1 MRQVTRSCTERGFTR
16 LGYNRRMSSADS
28 RPFRW
33 GILGTARI
41 VRRLVEPLRSQGHA
55 LVAVASRDRGR
66 AEAFARDW
74 QIPRAHGAYD
84 DLLADPDVD
93 AVYIPLPNALHAAWT
108 INAAAA
114 GKHVLCEKPL
124 ALTVG
129 EVEAMGEAAAR
140 HGVVVAE
147 AFMYRHHPVTLAARQ
162 LVLEGAVGSVRHLR
176 GAFTFL
182 LTGDHN
188 VRLDPRLGG
197 GGLWDIGCYPV
208 SWMRYVLGADPLEVS
223 ATIVTGST
231 GVDVAAAATLRF
243 PGDILGQFDCG
254 FTAPFRTEMQVVG
267 SEGVLDVPH
276 PFKPGPTEV
285 IVVRRGDETTEVPI
299 EGGPLYQLQVDD
311 LRRAARE
318 SVPARVLPSESRGNV
333 ATLVALYES
342 ARTGRV
348 IGVQDSGIGKREPG
362 TKNQE

>member
-1 MRQVTRSCTERGFTR
+1 
-16 LGYNRRMSSADS
+16 
-28 RPFRW
+28 
-33 GILGTARI
+33 
-41 VRRLVEPLRSQGHA
+41 
-55 LVAVASRDRGR
+55 VAVASRDRGR
-66 AEAFARDW
+66 AEAFARQW
-74 QIPRAHGAYD
+74 EIPRAHGSYE
-84 DLLADPDVD
+84 DLLAASDID
-93 AVYIPLPNALHAAWT
+93 AVYIPLPNALHAEWT
-108 INAAAA
+108 IKATAA

-124 ALTVG
+124 ALTVSD
-129 EVEAMGEAAAR
+129 VDAMAEAAMR
-140 HGVVVAE
+140 GGVVLAE
-147 AFMYRHHPVTLAARQ
+147 AFMYRHHPVTLEARR
-162 LVLEGAVGSVRHLR
+162 LILEGTVGSVRHVR
-176 GAFTFL
+176 GAFTFS
-182 LTGDHN
+182 LTGDGN

-223 ATIVTGST
+223 ATVITGST

-243 PGDILGQFDCG
+243 PGDVIGQFDCG

-318 SVPARVLPSESRGNV
+318 GVPARVGSSESRGNV
-333 ATLVALYES
+333 ATIVALYES
-342 ARTGRV
+342 ARTGQV
-348 IGVQDSGIGKREPG
+348 IRIQETGNGKRETG
-362 TKNQE
+362 EG